1 VLLKGLKTFL
11 VFAQLC
17 KHFGKLSAKFEKEEI
32 FTFTIGFT
40 RKGKI
45 SHENV
50 RFQVFFARIF
60 RTNISENVGFSG
72 EEKR

>member
-11 VFAQLC
+11 VLAIYVNI
-17 KHFGKLSAKFEKEEI
+17 FGKLSAKFEKEEI

-45 SHENV
+45 SHENFL
-50 RFQVFFARIF
+50 FQVFFARIF
-60 RTNISENVGFSG
+60 RKNISENVSFSD